1 MNLPPFLLKKHLILD
16 VETFGLSGD
25 VFAFGA
31 VLGRLVLSEDG
42 EHVYWRELLSL
53 AATDGRWALPWGFD
67 APEPQQESADP
78 RGTIY
83 SYATG
88 FSGKEPGRDE
98 PTRARSTFDWLLH
111 NIPLEV
117 FAPGRLTGDLTI
129 HELFDAFARPHLLDG
144 STELWAEC
152 PVPCEAT
159 FLREMRENVG
169 EPWGTVKIP
178 PMRDV
183 ASLAD
188 ALRIDDERADANKPA
203 HDPLNDARHSA
214 QRLVSAAAKLLRLRG
229 DGA

>member
-1 MNLPPFLLKKHLILD
+1 MNLPPFLLKKHLIFD

-53 AATDGRWALPWGFD
+53 TATDKLASLPWTLVTSGPQATEGTLVTRFD
-67 APEPQQESADP
+67 KDHAPEVPNRTP
-78 RGTIY
+78 WIR
-83 SYATG
+83 
-88 FSGKEPGRDE
+88 
-98 PTRARSTFDWLLH
+98 RSDFDWLLQ

-152 PVPCEAT
+152 PVPCEAK
-159 FLREMRENVG
+159 FLRELRENVG

-188 ALRIDDERADANKPA
+188 AFRVDDERADANKPA

-214 QRLVSAAAKLLRLRG
+214 QRLVSAAAKLLRLRESP
-229 DGA
+229 